1 MLRNPHLVSPRGRGS
16 RSLWRV
22 YMDLP
27 ERCTQTGA
35 PVCVRATRTGRQDG
49 HGWHWVNA
57 AQPSPNL
64 FRLWNPHLASPCLPC
79 RHRQAM
85 GEGFSVPRQEE
96 LHIAAL
102 HPAVLDVNAHG
113 IGQANTRTL
122 FQRHVLHPE
131 MTVIIIQSEVRISMV
146 ILSATYPFG
155 EVAAS
160 LFRGRQN
167 AVR

>member
-1 MLRNPHLVSPRGRGS
+1 MDVFGLMLHNPHPCLRRSRGR
-16 RSLWRV
+16 
-22 YMDLP
+22 
-27 ERCTQTGA
+27 QA
-35 PVCVRATRTGRQDG
+35 
-49 HGWHWVNA
+49 
-57 AQPSPNL
+57 
-64 FRLWNPHLASPCLPC
+64 ASPCLPC

-85 GEGFSVPRQEE
+85 GEGFATPEGEGFSVPRQEE

-102 HPAVLDVNAHG
+102 HPAVLDVNAHR

-122 FQRHVLHPE
+122 FQRHVLHAE

-146 ILSATYPFG
+146 ILSATYPFR

>member
-1 MLRNPHLVSPRGRGS
+1 M
-16 RSLWRV
+16 
-22 YMDLP
+22 
-27 ERCTQTGA
+27 E
-35 PVCVRATRTGRQDG
+35 
-49 HGWHWVNA
+49 
-57 AQPSPNL
+57 L
-64 FRLWNPHLASPCLPC
+64 FHEELWNPHLASPCLPC

-85 GEGFSVPRQEE
+85 GEGFSVPEGEVSLPRQEE

-155 EVAAS
+155 EVVAS